1 MIDQEMRL
9 EGGIRLRTDQVSG
22 LASFR
27 REMSRR
33 GEELN
38 WRDRFHELGLR

>member
-1 MIDQEMRL
+1 MFLGLFEEGGMIDYEMRL
-9 EGGIRLRTDQVSG
+9 EAGIRLGTDQVSG

-33 GEELN
+33 EKN
-38 WRDRFHELGLR
+38 